1 MCNQRGKNQPCSA
14 APRLSA
20 AVTLTTACTKISLNL
35 QLRDTQDRS
44 TEPDKVTTFPGKI
57 HKFRLYQNLMH
68 LCEKVSAI
76 PFPDGGVHPLPCL
89 CPSAFPSVSGHCP
102 AVSIHEQ
109 ELKPKKDDGPSR
121 GLLPEQTSTQNP
133 PCAQTQL
140 PSQYRLPY
148 LDFLSQRIPPLPE
161 QPPARQAV
169 AVVGEV
175 CLIPAPHI
183 DRDHHLR
190 AHGLRNIS

>member
-1 MCNQRGKNQPCSA
+1 MAQLCATRGEKNQPCSA

-76 PFPDGGVHPLPCL
+76 PFPDGGSTLSHACVPLPFLRCQGTAQL
-89 CPSAFPSVSGHCP
+89 SLSMSRSSNPRRMMVHHGACSQSKQVHKTRPVHKPSCRL
-102 AVSIHEQ
+102 SIGYHT
-109 ELKPKKDDGPSR
+109 LTFSAR
-121 GLLPEQTSTQNP
+121 GFHLFQS
-133 PCAQTQL
+133 
-140 PSQYRLPY
+140 SH
-148 LDFLSQRIPPLPE
+148 
-161 QPPARQAV
+161 QPDKQSP
-169 AVVGEV
+169 
-175 CLIPAPHI
+175 
-183 DRDHHLR
+183 
-190 AHGLRNIS
+190 